1 MAQTSKESVEK
12 KFKDVFERSP
22 GAFPEGTSLEEKVN
36 YIAKGTKALKAVKSK
51 ELENKMENIAKL
63 NKELEK
69 RQRQNDEEIDKLRRS
84 TQELRKEFDT
94 SKRSRAGA
102 ILQEARQDTQ
112 LSRIEGLHDNLEFQE
127 AVSNLEE
134 TTAEGEQFGR
144 SGQKETSVQAD
155 IQLPGNVWAQIPSE
169 PKSQVVSPSASKD
182 STEVAD
188 TLGKTSAK
196 DKSFKQSGQKTSE
209 VSAQT
214 DEVPSEHNAGF
225 SLSRNLKRE
234 KSNNKKLEQGEK
246 DSAPQPQENQ
256 KEEELFSLLKRFVKK
271 ILEKLLGEDE
281 KSVENTHDMRE
292 AAQRNTLNNEV
303 QQKSMD
309 QSSFININ
317 GKEFNLEPE
326 KAFNYQDKALKVSIT
341 YNSPETKQNLQ
352 QDTTSLNI
360 ANAINLNINGKEYNV
375 QPGESF
381 NYKSPGLEISVING
395 HQQSKN
401 FDRILNQDQSVSEGL
416 KQATKLENPTITP
429 VNTPKVNT
437 GRER

>member
-84 TQELRKEFDT
+84 TQELRKEFGT
-94 SKRSRAGA
+94 SKR
-102 ILQEARQDTQ
+102 
-112 LSRIEGLHDNLEFQE
+112 
-127 AVSNLEE
+127 
-134 TTAEGEQFGR
+134 
-144 SGQKETSVQAD
+144 K
-155 IQLPGNVWAQIPSE
+155 
-169 PKSQVVSPSASKD
+169 
-182 STEVAD
+182 
-188 TLGKTSAK
+188 
-196 DKSFKQSGQKTSE
+196 
-209 VSAQT
+209 
-214 DEVPSEHNAGF
+214 
-225 SLSRNLKRE
+225 

-256 KEEELFSLLKRFVKK
+256 KEEGLFSLLKRFVKK

-317 GKEFNLEPE
+317 GEEFNLEPE

-375 QPGESF
+375 QPGKSF
-381 NYKSPGLEISVING
+381 NYKNPGLEISVING